1 AWMHV
6 QVTKSSPRHRDANV
20 QVFDGDGRLCV
31 EILGARIQPAGGTT
45 ASATGLDDL
54 LYILRWQPKPLSPA
68 EPQPNAGEPD
78 SARGTWL
85 LFADEAGA
93 ANALAEALRA
103 YGGECVRISPGE
115 IFKCIEPNHFEVC
128 PSSADDVQQVLQDLA
143 GHDASPCRGIIHL
156 WSVDEGVAFPISL
169 QDAQLRGCYSVLA
182 LVQALRAANLT
193 IPIWLLTRGAQ
204 AVDEKFVDAI
214 SVMQAPLLG
223 LGRVIQNE
231 HPALRCRMVDL
242 DPNGGGDDEVRA
254 AGLNF
259 RDVMVALGIYPAEDE
274 SENYLGLECAGVIVA
289 LGDSVADFNV
299 GDEVI
304 SCGRGCLTSPL
315 VTPATLVA
323 RKPPNLGWEQ

>member
-1 AWMHV
+1 GPREVWMPVRIARLRFHAPLGPRAWMHV

-68 EPQPNAGEPD
+68 EPEPNAGEPD

-85 LFADEAGA
+85 LLADEAGA
-93 ANALAEALRA
+93 ANALAEAL
-103 YGGECVRISPGE
+103 S
-115 IFKCIEPNHFEVC
+115 
-128 PSSADDVQQVLQDLA
+128 
-143 GHDASPCRGIIHL
+143 
-156 WSVDEGVAFPISL
+156 
-169 QDAQLRGCYSVLA
+169 
-182 LVQALRAANLT
+182 AANLT

-242 DPNGGGDDEVRA
+242 DPHGGGDDEVRALVAELLHADAEQEIALRDGTRFIQRLARVAHHELPKAKYRPLSAAGHPFHIEAPRTRLLGDVVPRARERTAPGAGEVAIEVRA

-259 RDVMVALGIYPAEDE
+259 RDVMVALGLYPAEDE

-304 SCGRGCLTSPL
+304 ACGRG
-315 VTPATLVA
+315 
-323 RKPPNLGWEQ
+323 